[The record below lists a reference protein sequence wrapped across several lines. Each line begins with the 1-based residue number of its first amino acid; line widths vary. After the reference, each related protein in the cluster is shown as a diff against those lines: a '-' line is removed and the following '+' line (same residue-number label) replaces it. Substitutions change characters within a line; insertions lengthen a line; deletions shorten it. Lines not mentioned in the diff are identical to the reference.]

1 MDIFQDLLED
11 PLDGVPPWEYNDS
24 VKMGDAAPSPMD
36 FEFPKETTISF
47 PPHWGELMEQIRLR
61 EEEMKRVILSRR
73 SAGESVSPASRSLGS
88 SSDSMPVP
96 IHSNP
101 NSMLPPSGYALLP
114 PLNTSQAH
122 FQPPHVPYPHL
133 PFWTA
138 APLPFSPG
146 MYPVNVLPP
155 NARESLLAPKA
166 PPQVCV
172 VLFWF
177 VYFLNFSQMFFRSPM
192 SR

>member
-1 MDIFQDLLED
+1 MDIFQDLLQD
-11 PLDGVPPWEYNDS
+11 PLDGVPPWEYNDN

-73 SAGESVSPASRSLGS
+73 SAGESVSPALSLPSVSSPGS
-88 SSDSMPVP
+88 DT
-96 IHSNP
+96 
-101 NSMLPPSGYALLP
+101 MLPPSGYALLP
-114 PLNTSQAH
+114 SHKSSSAH

-166 PPQVCV
+166 PPQVNPGVKC
-172 VLFWF
+172 
-177 VYFLNFSQMFFRSPM
+177 
-192 SR
+192 